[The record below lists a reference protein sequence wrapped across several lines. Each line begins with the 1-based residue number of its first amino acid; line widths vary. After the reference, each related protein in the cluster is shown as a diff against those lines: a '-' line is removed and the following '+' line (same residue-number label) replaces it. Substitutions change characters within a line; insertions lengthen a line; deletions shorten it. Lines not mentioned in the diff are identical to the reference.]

1 METAQNTPEFI
12 IVQNDAVVLM
22 DMQDLILREFQ
33 RLPLCLDDLDA
44 LIDLLS
50 GIDGPAVVIA
60 NCDPEEYIKT
70 VLARV
75 RETTRH
81 AVILIS
87 DAKEY
92 MPHLADGLSV
102 VPAPFSY
109 ETLLASITNAFSH
122 LHSSRI

>member
-1 METAQNTPEFI
+1 METVQNSPEFI
-12 IVQNDAVVLM
+12 IVQNNAVVLM

-50 GIDGPAVVIA
+50 GVDGPAIVIA
-60 NCDPEEYIKT
+60 SCDPEEYIKT

-75 RETTRH
+75 CDTTRH
-81 AVILIS
+81 AVVLIS
-87 DAKEY
+87 DAKDHI
-92 MPHLADGLSV
+92 PRLADGLSIL
-102 VPAPFSY
+102 PAPFSS
-109 ETLLASITNAFSH
+109 ETLLASIKSAFSH